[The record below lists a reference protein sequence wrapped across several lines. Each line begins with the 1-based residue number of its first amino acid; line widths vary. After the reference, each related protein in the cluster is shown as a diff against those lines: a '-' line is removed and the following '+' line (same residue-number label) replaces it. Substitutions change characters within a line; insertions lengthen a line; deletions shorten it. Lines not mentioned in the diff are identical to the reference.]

1 MKKSIVILTS
11 FFILAALPL
20 LFQAQ
25 ERGQRPPE
33 YNRYRQAMRIQ
44 DLTQRITELQKILNE
59 FPETQ
64 YKSSIEAA
72 LVHANIGLSDSLDK
86 VLKLQAGL
94 LEGQS
99 GINAV
104 GMYYSLALE
113 ILRHEKCDRFDVDQ
127 VTKAV
132 EIYTQAGLKIVTD
145 AGFAEGL
152 PERQRPAVDFYR
164 ANYYLVLAQAYL
176 NQERS
181 DRSIEILKTYLDNGG
196 AKNKSYHYYLGRAHE
211 LAGQTQQAFE
221 GYFEAAVENF
231 QDSIEKSRQLYQKL
245 HGSLQ
250 GFDAKL
256 EAKWRELPFHPESF
270 QPEAKWQ
277 GKVVVAELFTGAQC
291 PPCVAADLGFDGLI
305 DAYLPQHLAV
315 LEYHLHIP
323 GPDPLTNHASSARAV
338 YYGANSTPTTLF
350 DGENKHGGGGDR
362 SRAELKFGQYAQAVG
377 EQIYTAPQVELEV
390 KATVQGD
397 SVQVTFNAD
406 KEIEGADYH
415 LVLVQKEARYGG
427 SNGIVF
433 HKMVVREFVTVQ
445 PQAGKASIDLNES
458 EKKAAASLSE
468 YEKANAF
475 SFAEKLTDI
484 DRSQLLVFFMVQER
498 ESKKI
503 LNAAVSEVK

>member
-1 MKKSIVILTS
+1 MKKSIVILTL
-11 FFILAALPL
+11 ILILVALPVL
-20 LFQAQ
+20 VQAQ

-44 DLTQRITELQKILNE
+44 DHNARITELQNILKE

-99 GINAV
+99 GLNAV

-113 ILRHEKCDRFDVDQ
+113 ILRHEKCDRFAAAQ
-127 VTKAV
+127 LTEAIEK
-132 EIYTQAGLKIVTD
+132 YTQAGLKIVND
-145 AGFAEGL
+145 PGFAEGL
-152 PERQRPAVDFYR
+152 PERQRSAVDFYR
-164 ANYYLVLAQAYL
+164 ANYYLALSQAYL
-176 NQERS
+176 NQERADKS
-181 DRSIEILKTYLDNGG
+181 METLKAYLDNGG
-196 AKNKSYHYYLGRAHE
+196 AKSKAYHYYLGRTHE
-211 LAGQTQQAFE
+211 LTGQTEQAFE

-231 QDSIEKSRQLYQKL
+231 EDSIDKSRQLYQKL
-245 HGSLQ
+245 RGSLQ
-250 GFDAKL
+250 GFDAEL
-256 EAKWRELPFHPESF
+256 EAKWRELPFHAGDYLPEST
-270 QPEAKWQ
+270 WQ

-305 DAYLPQHLAV
+305 EAYQPRHLAV

-323 GPDPLTNHASSARAV
+323 GPDPLTNHASASRAA
-338 YYGANSTPTTLF
+338 YYGANSTPTSLF

-362 SRAELKFGQYAQAVG
+362 SRAELKFGQYSQAIK
-377 EQIYTAPQVELEV
+377 EQIYEAPQVKLGV
-390 KATVQGD
+390 NATVQGD
-397 SVQVTFNAD
+397 SVQVTFKAD
-406 KEIEGADYH
+406 KDIKGADYH
-415 LVLVQKEARYGG
+415 LVLVQKEARYSG

-433 HKMVVREFVTVQ
+433 HKLVVREFITVH
-445 PQAGKASIDLNES
+445 PQAGKASIDLKES
-458 EKKAAASLSE
+458 EKKAAASLVE

-475 SFAEKLTDI
+475 SFAEKLTAI
-484 DRSQLLVFFMVQER
+484 NRSQLQVVFMVQER

-503 LNAAVSEVK
+503 LNAAVAEVK